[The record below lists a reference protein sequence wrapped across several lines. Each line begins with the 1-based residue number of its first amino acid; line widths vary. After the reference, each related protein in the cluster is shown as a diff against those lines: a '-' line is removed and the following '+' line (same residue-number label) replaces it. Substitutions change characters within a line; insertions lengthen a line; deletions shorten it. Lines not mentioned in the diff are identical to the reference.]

1 VRERELSDLSQTAAN
16 DLLFILGAGKTGT
29 TSLCGLLNCHPDI
42 FVMCEVDFN
51 RTHISRY
58 GTKLLRA
65 HQHLLPCF
73 FRPYGSDFLTNYE
86 RAHEMMRARGH
97 AAKYFGDKLV
107 GIDSGYVDD
116 YRDSRVIYS
125 VRRLPEWIAKD
136 SVRAWFPL
144 ERDIVPF
151 AVQYTKHFVES
162 FLLPRVLH
170 IRLDDFLHRNAQ
182 VVHDVWRFLEV
193 DPPANA
199 ERWWETVGNYPE
211 TDPKAALNWWRGH
224 ASAAVAPQEND
235 TEVAIKPSPFWQELL
250 PIFDKYYDGLDTRRF
265 EPAEIAADLVQLQ
278 GMIGRH
284 CYPFASS
291 FVKVRSRSHNFRL
304 KSKRFKGFRYYILR
318 FRRKI
323 RKKWTSALLQW
334 G

>member
-1 VRERELSDLSQTAAN
+1 LSRIADN

-29 TSLCGLLNCHPDI
+29 TSLCGLLNSHPDV

-51 RTHISRY
+51 RAHISRY

-65 HQHLLPCF
+65 HQHMLPCF
-73 FRPYGSDFLTNYE
+73 FRPYGGDFLTNYE
-86 RAHEMMRARGH
+86 RAHEMMRTRGH

-107 GIDSGYVDD
+107 GIDSGYVED
-116 YRDSRVIYS
+116 YRDSRVIYT

-136 SVRAWFPL
+136 SVRASFPL
-144 ERDIVPF
+144 ERNIVPF

-162 FLLPRVLH
+162 FLLPKKHHVRLH
-170 IRLDDFLHRNAQ
+170 DFLYGNAQ
-182 VVHDVWRFLEV
+182 VVDDVWHFLGI

-199 ERWWETVGNYPE
+199 ERWRETVGKYPE

-235 TEVAIKPSPFWQELL
+235 TEVVIKQSPFWQELL
-250 PIFDKYYDGLDTRRF
+250 PIFDKYYDGLDTRHF
-265 EPAEIAADLVQLQ
+265 EPAEIATDLAQLQ
-278 GMIGRH
+278 GIIDRH
-284 CYPFASS
+284 RCPFASG
-291 FVKVRSRSHNFRL
+291 FVKVRSRSHNYQFKL
-304 KSKRFKGFRYYILR
+304 KRFRGFRFHFLR
-318 FRRKI
+318 ARRKL
-323 RKKWTSALLQW
+323 RKKWSSARLQW

>member
-1 VRERELSDLSQTAAN
+1 VGELSDLSQTAAN

-29 TSLCGLLNCHPDI
+29 TSLCGLLNCHPDV

-65 HQHLLPCF
+65 HPHMLPCF
-73 FRPYGSDFLTNYE
+73 FRPYGGDFLTNYE

-116 YRDSRVIYS
+116 YRDSRVIYT

-162 FLLPRVLH
+162 FLLPRALH
-170 IRLDDFLHRNAQ
+170 IRLDNFLRRNAQ

-199 ERWWETVGNYPE
+199 ERWWETVGKHPG
-211 TDPKAALNWWRGH
+211 TDPKASLNWWRGH

-235 TEVAIKPSPFWQELL
+235 TEVAIQPNPFWQELL

-265 EPAEIAADLVQLQ
+265 EPAEIAADLAQLQ

-284 CYPFASS
+284 RYPFASS
-291 FVKVRSRSHNFRL
+291 FVKVRSQSHNFRL
-304 KSKRFKGFRYYILR
+304 KSKRFKGFRYHILR
-318 FRRKI
+318 FRRKA
-323 RKKWTSALLQW
+323 RKKWTSVLLQW

>member
-1 VRERELSDLSQTAAN
+1 LSDLSGAAAN

-29 TSLCGLLNCHPDI
+29 TSLCGLLNSHPDV
-42 FVMCEVDFN
+42 FVMCEVDLN

-65 HQHLLPCF
+65 HPHMLPCF
-73 FRPYGSDFLTNYE
+73 FRPYGSDFLTNYA
-86 RAHEMMRARGH
+86 RAHEMMRASGH
-97 AAKYFGDKLV
+97 AAKYFGDKIV

-116 YRDSRVIYS
+116 YRDSRVIYT
-125 VRRLPEWIAKD
+125 VRRLPEWLVKD

-144 ERDIVPF
+144 ERNIVPF

-162 FLLPRVLH
+162 FLLPRRHHV
-170 IRLDDFLHRNAQ
+170 RLDDFLNRNAQ
-182 VVHDVWRFLEV
+182 VVHDVWRFLEI

-199 ERWWETVGNYPE
+199 ERWWETVGQYPE
-211 TDPKAALNWWRGH
+211 TDPKAPLNWWRGH

-250 PIFDKYYDGLDTRRF
+250 PIFDKYYEGLGSRHF
-265 EPAEIAADLVQLQ
+265 EPDDIAVDLAQLQ
-278 GMIGRH
+278 SIIDRH
-284 CYPFASS
+284 RCPFESG
-291 FVKVRSRSHNFRL
+291 FVKVRSQSRNSQF
-304 KSKRFKGFRYYILR
+304 KSKRFKGFRFYFLR
-318 FRRKI
+318 VRRKL
-323 RKKWTSALLQW
+323 RKKWTSARLQW